1 MEDKVFKSSGL
12 PIRRT
17 IELLPDIFQT
27 NANEKFL
34 GATLDALV
42 QPGTLEKISGY
53 IGRKYG
59 KTFNSNDVYIDRANT
74 LRDAYQLEPAVV
86 VRKNNRISEFNDYID
101 FKNQLKF
108 FGNGLDRDDQLTG
121 NDTYAWAPPI
131 DWDKFVNYREY
142 FWQPVGV
149 DSVAVQGQ
157 ARETVSSYRVRT
169 SGTSE
174 WIFYPDGLKKNPS
187 ITLYR
192 GQTYE
197 FDVNSPGDPFF
208 IRTSNVL
215 GEQSNYTK
223 GVTNGGTQVGKVIFE
238 VPNDAP
244 ELLYYQSSTNR
255 DRVGTFRVA
264 EIKENT
270 FLDVEKDVIGKQK
283 YISSNGVKF
292 TNGLRVKFE
301 GQTSPAIYKQG
312 SWVIEGVGDAIRLI
326 NWETIELPPISN
338 PNPEVLFDDGGF
350 DDQPFDE
357 SLSYPRSKDYITIN
371 RSSLDKNPWSRYN
384 RWFHRSVLE
393 YTGELNNT
401 AAKIDE
407 NLRAKRPIIEFNADL
422 QLFNHG
428 TVAKT
433 SVDLIDD
440 FTTDIFSVIEGS
452 SGYNIDGEPLTDGYR
467 ILFTADT
474 DPLVKNKIFEVKF
487 ITVQASTNIVNRRQ
501 ISLIETT
508 DTISNAGEGLVVKRG
523 LQNRNKMFHF
533 DGETWIRS
541 QEKTKVNQ
549 APRFDVFDLDGI
561 SVGDSTKYNTS
572 SFTGSEILSYVVGTG
587 NNDSELGFPLSYL
600 NINNSGD
607 IQFEFDWDRDQ
618 FSYQE
623 NFQIITELVNKGYYR
638 NNTSLTE
645 YDYKNGWSL
654 IDSKYLQAI
663 IQTITLS
670 VDTDV
675 VISTACDWNS
685 STRDKTICYVN
696 GHLVSPINTII
707 ENNKKKITFGNTL
720 TAGDTVTFKVY
731 SDAEPIDGYYEIP
744 FALERNPLN
753 QDLQSFTLGQLN
765 DHLGSMVELA
775 DGFEGSYPGSGNLRD
790 LINYEQYGRRFLK
803 HSGIPSLSINLLC
816 NKETNIINSIRF
828 ASSEYE
834 KFKNNFLTLAI
845 ELPFDNGDPVK
856 FVDDILTTISQA
868 RTIKSPFVD
877 SDMVGSGAFTTI
889 DYTVEDTGIN
899 VFSLGEKFDLS
910 VISSKATYV
919 YINNQQGINGKDY
932 EFDST
937 FGFVKILKQLNE
949 NDNIQ
954 IKEYFSTAFNFIP
967 PTPTK
972 MGMYKKY
979 EPEIFID
986 TTYLDP
992 KKVIRGHDGSITIA
1006 FNDFRDELLLE
1017 LEKRIYNNI
1026 KIEYDEETF
1035 DIDKTLSS
1043 FYKTGTF
1050 TQSNFNTVINQE
1062 FLRWASTTDIDL
1074 FGNNFYQVSNPF
1086 TYTYSQVV
1094 DKTTR
1099 EELPGFWR
1107 GMFLSLYD
1115 TDRPHI
1121 SPWEM
1126 LGFAQKPTW
1135 WEDEYGPAP
1144 YTSGNLILWEDLRD
1158 GLIRQG
1164 PRAGQHDRYKRSNL
1178 LDIIPTDEDGELK
1191 NPLLLN
1197 VLENYS
1203 TFNNQLDFKFGDVAP
1218 AEYAWRKSSSYPFSV
1233 IFALCLLRPFEFISA
1248 SLDKTKVK
1256 KNKLGQ
1262 LVSTASNYFVKISDL
1277 LEILNGEITPS
1288 GLFCYLDNYL
1298 KVDLKD
1304 KTLLIE
1310 KLENFDIN
1318 MSNRIGGFV
1327 DKSQQKYILDSKNP
1341 QASTSSV
1348 FIPPENYDIFFNTG
1362 SSIQS
1367 LTYSGVIIEKTARA
1381 WIVRGYDRLN
1391 TYFEYYP
1398 SLPTNADPKIF
1409 VGGVSE
1415 SYVSWQNN
1423 QFYTKGIIVRFNE
1436 QFFRA
1441 VTAHTSEDVFD
1452 ATKWVKITQIPLVGA
1467 IEASKRTYFDKTDLT
1482 RLSYGTALET
1492 VQDVVDFL
1500 LGYGERLK
1508 DLGFVFDEFSS
1519 ELQAV
1524 ANWETTAKE
1533 FMFWTSHNWAPGAIL
1548 SVSPAAIKLKLVSTG
1563 GVADNLLDSFYEYTI
1578 LKSDGTKLL
1587 PANIDVIRR
1596 YNEFALSPVNIRD
1609 GIYFARINYVLKEHV
1624 VIFSDRT
1631 MFNDV
1636 MFDKGPGYRQ
1646 QRIKVL
1652 GFRTTDWDG
1661 DYTSPGFLFD
1671 DVNIQPWAP
1680 FVDYKLGDITTYKEF
1695 NYVSKVAQSGEVEFN
1710 PNNWE
1715 KLDSRPET
1723 GLVANFD
1730 YRISQFEDFYDL
1742 DSEGLGS
1749 SQRELARHSIGYQSR
1764 DYLRDL
1770 AEDDVTQYRLYQGFI
1785 REKGTNNSIKKI
1797 FDKISSVDSDA
1808 IELNE
1813 EWAFRLGQIGGT
1825 DQFNEIEFKI
1835 GKDQFKL
1842 NPQPIILNDRSIDQ
1856 NEYKNY
1862 IVLSDQDY
1870 QIGDSKNQIIQ
1881 TKNISVP
1888 NSGAGYVNID
1898 DVDFVIKNFDELI
1911 GNDVTQFNDGSV
1923 IWITYETG
1931 GWDVLRYKITNVTV
1945 VAVAVID
1952 QQNAVITTNRPHRLT
1967 VGTIIGLTNIKGLTG
1982 FYKIKAANTT
1992 TIVVGVLGF
2001 DSAPELDQSS
2011 FCNIGVFLPARISST
2026 EELIK
2031 EDFSILPLGSKVWL
2045 DKNANGTWEV
2055 LQRLKQYSKTGI
2067 SEYGVSFPASMGSAV
2082 AYIPL
2087 RDQTIVSNPGA
2098 RVDSNDTARDSAVI
2112 VYTQSLEGLVPSQV
2126 LNPISEI
2133 APELLGSYGTVLTV
2147 SPDGRW
2153 LLVASP
2159 TASGI
2164 PSGFKGQYSTSAEY
2178 NTNDTVIYTGK
2189 LWKANKPIL
2198 GDGSTINLSSEDWS
2212 PVDLHEA
2219 QPAAK
2224 NLIGTNPG
2232 YPKQGCVDIFEFT
2245 QGQWTYRKTIISP
2258 RPEANELF
2266 GSSISIGKQEGIEGT
2281 SGDVTLIVK
2290 AIDTNGG
2297 ITIVDAVG
2305 TSGLKDATYQNIGG
2319 TDISDSGNG
2328 ASFNITKSGGTYVA
2342 TVRNGGTRYALGD
2355 QINVLGT
2362 QLGGSSP
2369 ENDLLITITAIDT
2382 GGTIIGSET
2391 YSNLTGIN
2399 STIPTNQ
2406 AVFNVTRTRSTY
2418 SVAVID
2424 RGVGYTGR
2432 SIVSYAAPGIGLR
2445 YYGCIKDTQTDRGVW
2460 DSNATYYTGDVVKY
2474 PFRSSSYYRVKNSLD
2489 GSVQEVQFVLP
2500 TDTDYWEV
2508 SDPILPTN
2516 REYWEEVSAG
2526 TFSSLATPWKAYVTA
2541 TSEGNLGDLIKYR
2554 SGSTILIPG
2563 TTLGGDTPSNDLLI
2577 RVSPNLPITTV
2588 GTFETN
2594 STVIVGS
2601 TATLRV
2607 DMPIIFTGSA
2617 VGGISSGSQYF
2628 VKEIINSS
2636 SFTIYSDPL
2645 TKQIVR
2651 LTSASSPTANPMKFI
2666 DNSIRNFTISG
2677 VAKSGISFSGISAG
2691 LGSYS
2696 DVIGTDIS
2704 ESGSGVIF
2712 ELVRSNGRYS
2722 ATVNVRGTRYNVGD
2736 QIRILGSDIG
2746 GAPEAYYMAIS
2757 APGALDN
2764 KGRIYLYSFD
2774 GIDWKQSDDN
2784 KFVGIFNPAS
2794 DYASGSIVW
2803 YNNNYWRSTVPY
2815 FRNSGTTITTETVGW
2830 ELVNSLNTG
2839 ILPIQPAYP
2848 NDGSSIEVGL
2858 VGDQT
2863 PELLNVGDRYGYS
2876 TTMSTDASLLV
2887 VGAPFAD
2894 TADLENYKG
2903 TWKSYQEYTRDDVVK
2918 IVELGQP
2925 TYYKLLAVESLN
2937 QLPVS
2942 GAVWEKVLNA
2952 SEYNTGAVFVY
2963 LKNQENIYELV
2974 QTIDDNDIISD
2985 DLESGDEL
2993 GFKVVLSR
3001 EGNLLFVSAPDADIK
3016 EKDKGAVF
3024 VFKNVNNR
3032 FEYIQRLESYSFD
3045 FFERFGDEISVSP
3058 TADTIA
3064 ITAGSAVASTL
3075 INFDRGETNFDYL
3088 LTRFRDPVGIT
3099 GKVYIYNRYGDT
3111 FILSEAFDEELI
3123 TGENFGKSL
3132 ACFDDRVIIGSP
3144 AFKSSEDAFL
3154 GSVIGK
3160 VQTFRKYKNINAW
3173 SPLRSQEPAVD
3184 LTLLK
3189 SLSLFDSDSNIKLL
3203 DVDVIDPL
3211 NGKILSVAEQELK
3224 FKTSY
3229 DPAVYSVGTSA
3240 DPSRAWFDNMT
3251 GYLWWDTSTVK
3262 WANYNQGDISY
3273 KLGGW
3278 NSVAYGS
3285 SIDVYEWVETEY
3297 LPSEWAEI
3305 ATTAEAFSVGVSG
3318 TPLYPDNSSYS
3329 VKENLDTLTGRVSSR
3344 VYYYWVKDKATLP
3357 TNKNFRKIASSS
3369 VAQYIQN
3376 PLGTGITFAA
3386 LIDNEKIAIYNPTIA
3401 ITGNNVSVTI
3411 QFYKNSKQIN
3421 QVHREYQLLTEGVAD
3436 SLPSSDLENK
3446 WIDSLIGYDI
3456 TGKDVPDFKLPTKF
3470 KYGLSSRP
3478 RQSMFVDGN
3487 KAIQITLDF
3496 VNNIL
3501 KTRPFA
3507 EIINTAR
3514 LNSFEIAPAD
3524 VKNLYD
3530 RTVENKEELALVST
3544 SKISP
3549 AILKANIANGK
3560 IDTVDVIDPGYGYR
3574 VSPPIVVTGSGSGAV
3589 LRANIDRLGR
3599 VTSVTVVKPGEK
3611 YLSAALSVRQFAVL
3625 VKTDST
3631 VRNYWSIY
3639 SWNEKSKE
3647 FYRTAT
3653 QSYDTRNYWTTSDWW
3668 ADGFSE
3674 KSRITNE
3681 IVGLYQESEVNLTIG
3696 QLLRIREYGSGSW
3709 AVLERT
3715 SQETSTILDKYR
3727 LVGRSNGTIQISESF
3742 INTENNST
3750 GYDKTTSFDSN
3761 GYDQSSAREFRIIL
3775 ESIKNDIFV
3784 DDLRVEWNKLFFANI
3799 HYAFSEQLYVD
3810 WAFKTSFVNATHNV
3824 GNLTQKITYKSDN
3837 LPSYQKYIEEVKPYR
3852 TKIREY
3858 TSRYIRTEN
3867 TSTSFSDFDVPS
3879 VYNPDTNSI
3888 EPVKIISTE
3897 IDTYPWKYWLDNYK
3911 YSVTDIQISNVGSG
3925 YKTVPIVVFEGGGG
3939 TGASARAFISNG
3951 KVSRIVL
3958 TNSGT
3963 GYTSAPTVK
3972 LVGGVG
3978 TNLSNSATAIAVIG
3992 NSKARTFDLS
4002 MKFDRVSKTSTF
4014 TAKALDEKFK
4024 EIQTFTGTG
4033 SKTVFE
4039 LKYPAALDKT
4049 KVNVYTKLVTDQTDS
4064 PGQKLLTGQYSVSID
4079 TNKVNGLT
4087 VQIGKLILNS
4097 APAKNILV
4105 TVEYEKND
4113 QSLDSLNRIDK
4124 YYNPKDGM
4132 IGLEKT
4138 IIRDDVTQ
4146 EIIKVDYDYSQ
4157 LMTGIDFGGVVVQ
4170 GATLDVS
4177 GGWDALPWF
4186 TEGWDSVDSLNSD
4199 FYVTADGTTNT
4210 FVLPEAPA
4218 NGQAINIYLRNS
4230 VTGIYE
4236 RIDDT
4241 NYTNFVTVLQGQ
4253 NLNERRN
4260 NLEDQQTTLE
4270 SQIINQNLVKQQKLN
4285 LLNQAQIN
4293 RNSANTLLLNKQ
4305 LEISSI
4311 ESDITQAEND
4321 RGDLQDDLSILS
4333 NQRSSIEIQISATPL
4348 TIFVPPSNVI
4358 PNPAYQ
4364 ALVNQLNATVAAID
4378 DKQTEINDKQDEIDA
4393 LNVTLDA
4400 LEAAEAPLIL
4410 ALSNANSALATATT
4424 EYNTATQAV
4433 VLSQQTLN
4441 QVLQNILVLSDAPI
4455 DTAVMD
4461 TFIGDGSTLSIVIP
4475 PVVTIQDGDVLIF
4488 RPDTSDGSLTI
4499 TDVNLIDADV
4509 SGGLLSSNTTGNLV
4523 APNAINGA
4531 YSTATGLTA
4540 AEIVI
4545 EGDKFISPDQVPAP
4559 EENIPG
4565 QVLESVSIKVFHS
4578 DRQGAPAIL
4587 SRIYNA
4593 DGTTSLY
4600 GIGQTILENSSVI
4613 VFVDKVK
4620 QEIDVDYTFESD
4632 TQQIRF
4638 LTAPTNNS
4646 LIEIFSIS
4654 IGGVEILD
4662 YREFV
4667 GDGSNR
4673 YFLTAASYAEAGRVF
4688 ATVDYSSTPVA
4699 FVNSNGVVNNV
4710 DKALV
4715 EFGIAPPNG
4724 SKISIIVLS
4733 GESGTSNSI
4742 VRANYQTITV
4752 TNSSQRTYSVTDFI
4766 ELQASATG
4774 NVIVELNNKLLRC
4787 ADTVI
4792 QPYDGTNRV
4801 VNVGRDPLRPFG
4813 GIVQAQVRAYVNNI
4827 PLVFG
4832 IEYEFS
4838 AATNSV
4844 NVIKQNINH
4853 GDVIRVETY
4862 ENVQYEIINNNL
4874 VLSNDVIL
4882 TVGDTINIIWFD
4894 RYSSVDL
4901 VKDIRT
4907 GGQLNYPLQ
4916 RAPLGVSYVWVYKNG
4931 DRLTPDVDFYIDYPR
4946 NTVYLKDSNT
4956 EDDEIE
4962 MISFATEIY
4971 KQPFAFEIF
4980 KDILNS
4986 HHYNRYTVTDVKLT
5000 KELNYYDN
5008 ELEVNDATTLSTPQL
5023 KLPGIVTI
5031 NGERIEYLQKVGNL
5045 LKDLRR
5051 GTLGTSIAITHPID
5065 SYVVDV
5071 GYQEIVPYKESQDRY
5086 DFVADGSSEI
5096 YTGLPFV
5103 PLARKN
5109 QQGTLVEFTYT
5120 DTIPDNFYPC
5130 DTIEVFVQG
5139 RRLRK
5144 DPITVY
5150 DSTVGSYSPA
5160 GDVTIEAEFSVD
5172 NQTNSIR
5179 ITQTP
5184 PAGARITVIKRTGK
5198 VWYNQGADE
5207 VTTGITL
5214 SQNTTPIAKFLQQ
5227 RTTKLL

>member
-1 MEDKVFKSSGL
+1 
-12 PIRRT
+12 
-17 IELLPDIFQT
+17 
-27 NANEKFL
+27 
-34 GATLDALV
+34 
-42 QPGTLEKISGY
+42 
-53 IGRKYG
+53 
-59 KTFNSNDVYIDRANT
+59 
-74 LRDAYQLEPAVV
+74 
-86 VRKNNRISEFNDYID
+86 
-101 FKNQLKF
+101 
-108 FGNGLDRDDQLTG
+108 
-121 NDTYAWAPPI
+121 
-131 DWDKFVNYREY
+131 
-142 FWQPVGV
+142 
-149 DSVAVQGQ
+149 
-157 ARETVSSYRVRT
+157 
-169 SGTSE
+169 
-174 WIFYPDGLKKNPS
+174 
-187 ITLYR
+187 
-192 GQTYE
+192 
-197 FDVNSPGDPFF
+197 
-208 IRTSNVL
+208 
-215 GEQSNYTK
+215 
-223 GVTNGGTQVGKVIFE
+223 
-238 VPNDAP
+238 
-244 ELLYYQSSTNR
+244 
-255 DRVGTFRVA
+255 
-264 EIKENT
+264 
-270 FLDVEKDVIGKQK
+270 
-283 YISSNGVKF
+283 
-292 TNGLRVKFE
+292 
-301 GQTSPAIYKQG
+301 
-312 SWVIEGVGDAIRLI
+312 
-326 NWETIELPPISN
+326 
-338 PNPEVLFDDGGF
+338 
-350 DDQPFDE
+350 
-357 SLSYPRSKDYITIN
+357 
-371 RSSLDKNPWSRYN
+371 
-384 RWFHRSVLE
+384 
-393 YTGELNNT
+393 
-401 AAKIDE
+401 
-407 NLRAKRPIIEFNADL
+407 
-422 QLFNHG
+422 
-428 TVAKT
+428 
-433 SVDLIDD
+433 
-440 FTTDIFSVIEGS
+440 
-452 SGYNIDGEPLTDGYR
+452 
-467 ILFTADT
+467 
-474 DPLVKNKIFEVKF
+474 
-487 ITVQASTNIVNRRQ
+487 
-501 ISLIETT
+501 
-508 DTISNAGEGLVVKRG
+508 
-523 LQNRNKMFHF
+523 
-533 DGETWIRS
+533 
-541 QEKTKVNQ
+541 
-549 APRFDVFDLDGI
+549 
-561 SVGDSTKYNTS
+561 
-572 SFTGSEILSYVVGTG
+572 
-587 NNDSELGFPLSYL
+587 
-600 NINNSGD
+600 
-607 IQFEFDWDRDQ
+607 
-618 FSYQE
+618 
-623 NFQIITELVNKGYYR
+623 
-638 NNTSLTE
+638 
-645 YDYKNGWSL
+645 
-654 IDSKYLQAI
+654 
-663 IQTITLS
+663 
-670 VDTDV
+670 
-675 VISTACDWNS
+675 
-685 STRDKTICYVN
+685 
-696 GHLVSPINTII
+696 
-707 ENNKKKITFGNTL
+707 
-720 TAGDTVTFKVY
+720 
-731 SDAEPIDGYYEIP
+731 
-744 FALERNPLN
+744 
-753 QDLQSFTLGQLN
+753 
-765 DHLGSMVELA
+765 
-775 DGFEGSYPGSGNLRD
+775 
-790 LINYEQYGRRFLK
+790 
-803 HSGIPSLSINLLC
+803 
-816 NKETNIINSIRF
+816 
-828 ASSEYE
+828 
-834 KFKNNFLTLAI
+834 
-845 ELPFDNGDPVK
+845 
-856 FVDDILTTISQA
+856 
-868 RTIKSPFVD
+868 
-877 SDMVGSGAFTTI
+877 
-889 DYTVEDTGIN
+889 
-899 VFSLGEKFDLS
+899 
-910 VISSKATYV
+910 
-919 YINNQQGINGKDY
+919 
-932 EFDST
+932 
-937 FGFVKILKQLNE
+937 
-949 NDNIQ
+949 
-954 IKEYFSTAFNFIP
+954 
-967 PTPTK
+967 
-972 MGMYKKY
+972 
-979 EPEIFID
+979 
-986 TTYLDP
+986 
-992 KKVIRGHDGSITIA
+992 
-1006 FNDFRDELLLE
+1006 
-1017 LEKRIYNNI
+1017 
-1026 KIEYDEETF
+1026 
-1035 DIDKTLSS
+1035 
-1043 FYKTGTF
+1043 
-1050 TQSNFNTVINQE
+1050 
-1062 FLRWASTTDIDL
+1062 
-1074 FGNNFYQVSNPF
+1074 
-1086 TYTYSQVV
+1086 
-1094 DKTTR
+1094 
-1099 EELPGFWR
+1099 
-1107 GMFLSLYD
+1107 
-1115 TDRPHI
+1115 
-1121 SPWEM
+1121 
-1126 LGFAQKPTW
+1126 
-1135 WEDEYGPAP
+1135 
-1144 YTSGNLILWEDLRD
+1144 
-1158 GLIRQG
+1158 
-1164 PRAGQHDRYKRSNL
+1164 
-1178 LDIIPTDEDGELK
+1178 
-1191 NPLLLN
+1191 
-1197 VLENYS
+1197 
-1203 TFNNQLDFKFGDVAP
+1203 
-1218 AEYAWRKSSSYPFSV
+1218 
-1233 IFALCLLRPFEFISA
+1233 
-1248 SLDKTKVK
+1248 
-1256 KNKLGQ
+1256 
-1262 LVSTASNYFVKISDL
+1262 
-1277 LEILNGEITPS
+1277 
-1288 GLFCYLDNYL
+1288 
-1298 KVDLKD
+1298 
-1304 KTLLIE
+1304 
-1310 KLENFDIN
+1310 
-1318 MSNRIGGFV
+1318 
-1327 DKSQQKYILDSKNP
+1327 
-1341 QASTSSV
+1341 
-1348 FIPPENYDIFFNTG
+1348 
-1362 SSIQS
+1362 
-1367 LTYSGVIIEKTARA
+1367 
-1381 WIVRGYDRLN
+1381 
-1391 TYFEYYP
+1391 
-1398 SLPTNADPKIF
+1398 
-1409 VGGVSE
+1409 
-1415 SYVSWQNN
+1415 
-1423 QFYTKGIIVRFNE
+1423 
-1436 QFFRA
+1436 
-1441 VTAHTSEDVFD
+1441 
-1452 ATKWVKITQIPLVGA
+1452 
-1467 IEASKRTYFDKTDLT
+1467 
-1482 RLSYGTALET
+1482 
-1492 VQDVVDFL
+1492 
-1500 LGYGERLK
+1500 
-1508 DLGFVFDEFSS
+1508 
-1519 ELQAV
+1519 
-1524 ANWETTAKE
+1524 
-1533 FMFWTSHNWAPGAIL
+1533 
-1548 SVSPAAIKLKLVSTG
+1548 
-1563 GVADNLLDSFYEYTI
+1563 
-1578 LKSDGTKLL
+1578 
-1587 PANIDVIRR
+1587 
-1596 YNEFALSPVNIRD
+1596 
-1609 GIYFARINYVLKEHV
+1609 
-1624 VIFSDRT
+1624 
-1631 MFNDV
+1631 
-1636 MFDKGPGYRQ
+1636 
-1646 QRIKVL
+1646 
-1652 GFRTTDWDG
+1652 
-1661 DYTSPGFLFD
+1661 
-1671 DVNIQPWAP
+1671 
-1680 FVDYKLGDITTYKEF
+1680 
-1695 NYVSKVAQSGEVEFN
+1695 
-1710 PNNWE
+1710 
-1715 KLDSRPET
+1715 
-1723 GLVANFD
+1723 
-1730 YRISQFEDFYDL
+1730 
-1742 DSEGLGS
+1742 
-1749 SQRELARHSIGYQSR
+1749 
-1764 DYLRDL
+1764 
-1770 AEDDVTQYRLYQGFI
+1770 
-1785 REKGTNNSIKKI
+1785 
-1797 FDKISSVDSDA
+1797 
-1808 IELNE
+1808 
-1813 EWAFRLGQIGGT
+1813 
-1825 DQFNEIEFKI
+1825 
-1835 GKDQFKL
+1835 
-1842 NPQPIILNDRSIDQ
+1842 
-1856 NEYKNY
+1856 
-1862 IVLSDQDY
+1862 VLS
-1870 QIGDSKNQIIQ
+1870 
-1881 TKNISVP
+1881 
-1888 NSGAGYVNID
+1888 
-1898 DVDFVIKNFDELI
+1898 
-1911 GNDVTQFNDGSV
+1911 
-1923 IWITYETG
+1923 
-1931 GWDVLRYKITNVTV
+1931 
-1945 VAVAVID
+1945 
-1952 QQNAVITTNRPHRLT
+1952 
-1967 VGTIIGLTNIKGLTG
+1967 
-1982 FYKIKAANTT
+1982 
-1992 TIVVGVLGF
+1992 
-2001 DSAPELDQSS
+2001 
-2011 FCNIGVFLPARISST
+2011 
-2026 EELIK
+2026 
-2031 EDFSILPLGSKVWL
+2031 
-2045 DKNANGTWEV
+2045 
-2055 LQRLKQYSKTGI
+2055 
-2067 SEYGVSFPASMGSAV
+2067 
-2082 AYIPL
+2082 
-2087 RDQTIVSNPGA
+2087 
-2098 RVDSNDTARDSAVI
+2098 
-2112 VYTQSLEGLVPSQV
+2112 
-2126 LNPISEI
+2126 
-2133 APELLGSYGTVLTV
+2133 V

-2153 LLVASP
+2153 LLIASP

-2266 GSSISIGKQEGIEGT
+2266 GSSVSIGKQEGIEGT

-2369 ENDLLITITAIDT
+2369 ENDLLITVTAIDT
-2382 GGTIIGSET
+2382 GGSIIGSET

-2432 SIVSYAAPGIGLR
+2432 SIVSYSAPGIGLR

-2474 PFRSSSYYRVKNSLD
+2474 PFRSSSYYRVKNGLD
-2489 GSVQEVQFVLP
+2489 GSIQEVQFVLP

-2526 TFSSLATPWKAYVTA
+2526 TFSSLATTWKAYVTA

-2563 TTLGGDTPSNDLLI
+2563 TTLGGDSPANDLLI

-2601 TATLRV
+2601 TSTLRV
-2607 DMPIIFTGSA
+2607 DMPIVFTGSA

-2628 VKEIINSS
+2628 VKEIINNS

-2645 TKQIVR
+2645 TKQIVS
-2651 LTSASSPTANPMKFI
+2651 LTSSSSPTANPMKFT

-2677 VAKSGISFSGISAG
+2677 VAKSGISFSGVSAG

-2696 DVIGTDIS
+2696 DIIGTDIS
-2704 ESGSGVIF
+2704 ESGSGAIF
-2712 ELVRSNGRYS
+2712 ELVRSNGRYF

-2736 QIRILGSDIG
+2736 QIRILGSNIG
-2746 GAPEAYYMAIS
+2746 GASEAYYMAIS

-2784 KFVGIFNPAS
+2784 NFVGIFNPAL
-2794 DYASGSIVW
+2794 DYATGSIVW

-2815 FRNSGTTITTETVGW
+2815 FKNSGTTITTETIGW
-2830 ELVNSLNTG
+2830 ELVDSLNAG

-2876 TTMSTDASLLV
+2876 TTMSLDASLLV

-2903 TWKSYQEYTRDDVVK
+2903 TWKSYQEYNRDDVVK

-2937 QLPVS
+2937 QIPVS
-2942 GAVWEKVLNA
+2942 GAVWEKVSNA

-3111 FILSEAFDEELI
+3111 FILSESFDEGLI
-3123 TGENFGKSL
+3123 TGESFGKSL

-3144 AFKSSEDAFL
+3144 TFKSSEDAFL
-3154 GSVIGK
+3154 GSIIGK

-3189 SLSLFDSDSNIKLL
+3189 SLSMFDSNSNIKLL

-3229 DPAVYSVGTSA
+3229 DPAAYSVGTSA
-3240 DPSRAWFDNMT
+3240 DPSRAWFDNMV
-3251 GYLWWDTSTVK
+3251 GYLWWDTSSVK
-3262 WANYNQGDISY
+3262 WTNYNQGDISY

-3278 NSVAYGS
+3278 NSLAYGS

-3297 LPSEWAEI
+3297 LPSEWADI
-3305 ATTAEAFSVGVSG
+3305 SITAEAFSLGVSG

-3344 VYYYWVKDKATLP
+3344 LYYYWVKDKITLP
-3357 TNKNFRKIASSS
+3357 TNKNFRKIAASS

-3386 LIDNEKIAIYNPTIA
+3386 LIDNEKIAIYNPTVA
-3401 ITGNNVSVTI
+3401 ITGNNVSITI

-3478 RQSMFVDGN
+3478 RQSMFVDRN
-3487 KAIQITLDF
+3487 KATQITLDF

-3507 EIINTAR
+3507 EIINTDR
-3514 LNSFEIAPAD
+3514 LNSFEVAPAD

-3530 RTVENKEELALVST
+3530 RTVETKEELAIVST

-3574 VSPPIVVTGSGSGAV
+3574 VSPPIVVIGSGSGAV
-3589 LRANIDRLGR
+3589 LRANVDRLGR
-3599 VTSVTVVKPGEK
+3599 VTSVTVVKPGER
-3611 YLSAALSVRQFAVL
+3611 YLSATLSVRQFAVL

-3639 SWNEKSKE
+3639 SWNEKAKE

-3653 QSYDTRNYWTTSDWW
+3653 QSYDTRNYWTTADWW
-3668 ADGFSE
+3668 AAGFSE

-3696 QLLRIREYGSGSW
+3696 QLLRIREYGSGRW

-3715 SQETSTILDKYR
+3715 SQENSTILDKYR
-3727 LVGRSNGTIQISESF
+3727 LVGRSNGTIQINESF

-3958 TNSGT
+3958 TDSGT

-3972 LVGGVG
+3972 IVGGVG
-3978 TNLSNSATAIAVIG
+3978 TNLSNSATAVAIIG

-4049 KVNVYTKLVTDQTDS
+4049 KVNVYTKLVSDQTAS
-4064 PGQKLLTGQYSVSID
+4064 PGQKLLTGQYSLSID
-4079 TNKVNGLT
+4079 TNIVNGLT
-4087 VQIGKLILNS
+4087 IQIGKLTLNS

-4124 YYNPKDGM
+4124 YYKPKDGM

-4138 IIRDDVTQ
+4138 IIRDDITQ

-4199 FYVTADGTTNT
+4199 FYITADGTTNT
-4210 FVLPEAPA
+4210 FVLPEVPVD
-4218 NGQAINIYLRNS
+4218 GQAINIYLRNS

-4236 RIDDT
+4236 RIDYL
-4241 NYTNFVTVLQGQ
+4241 NYSSVTDVP
-4253 NLNERRN
+4253 
-4260 NLEDQQTTLE
+4260 LE
-4270 SQIINQNLVKQQKLN
+4270 
-4285 LLNQAQIN
+4285 
-4293 RNSANTLLLNKQ
+4293 
-4305 LEISSI
+4305 
-4311 ESDITQAEND
+4311 
-4321 RGDLQDDLSILS
+4321 
-4333 NQRSSIEIQISATPL
+4333 
-4348 TIFVPPSNVI
+4348 
-4358 PNPAYQ
+4358 
-4364 ALVNQLNATVAAID
+4364 
-4378 DKQTEINDKQDEIDA
+4378 
-4393 LNVTLDA
+4393 
-4400 LEAAEAPLIL
+4400 
-4410 ALSNANSALATATT
+4410 
-4424 EYNTATQAV
+4424 
-4433 VLSQQTLN
+4433 
-4441 QVLQNILVLSDAPI
+4441 
-4455 DTAVMD
+4455 TAVMD
-4461 TFIGDGSTLSIVIP
+4461 TFIGDGSTQSIVIP
-4475 PVVTIQDGDVLIF
+4475 PEVTIQDGDVLIF
-4488 RPDTSDGSLTI
+4488 RPDISDGSLTI
-4499 TDVNLIDADV
+4499 TDPNLIDADV
-4509 SGGLLSSNTTGNLV
+4509 SGGLLSSNTTGRLV

-4540 AEIVI
+4540 AEIII
-4545 EGDKFISPDQVPAP
+4545 EGDKFVSPDQVPAP

-4593 DGTTSLY
+4593 DGTTILY
-4600 GIGQTILENSSVI
+4600 DIGQTILENSSVI

-4620 QEIDVDYTFESD
+4620 QEVDVDYTFESD

-4715 EFGIAPPNG
+4715 EFGIAPPNE

-4752 TNSSQRTYSVTDFI
+4752 TNTSQRTYSVTDFI

-4774 NVIVELNNKLLRC
+4774 NVIVELNDKLLRC

-4792 QPYDGTNRV
+4792 QTYNGTNRV

-4813 GIVQAQVRAYVNNI
+4813 GIVQAQVRAYINNI

-4862 ENVQYEIINNNL
+4862 ENVQYEIIDNNL
-4874 VLSNDVIL
+4874 VLSTNVIL
-4882 TVGDTINIIWFD
+4882 TLGDKINIIWFD

-4962 MISFATEIY
+4962 LISFATEVY

-5051 GTLGTSIAITHPID
+5051 GTLGTSIANTHPID

-5103 PLARKN
+5103 PPARKN
-5109 QQGTLVEFTYT
+5109 QQGTLVEFTYAS
-5120 DTIPDNFYPC
+5120 TIPDNFYPC

-5150 DSTVGSYSPA
+5150 DSTVGSHSPA

-5207 VTTGITL
+5207 VTSGVTL